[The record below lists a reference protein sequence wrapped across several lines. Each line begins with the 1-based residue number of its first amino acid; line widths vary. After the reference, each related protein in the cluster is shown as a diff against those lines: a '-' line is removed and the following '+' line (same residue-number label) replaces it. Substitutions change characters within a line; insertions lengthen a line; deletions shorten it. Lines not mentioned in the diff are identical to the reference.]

1 MLDTWILYRT
11 MVTRTITTI
20 DFGCKLVIL
29 KLISNYFSNIK
40 FEIYYLNTAVH
51 LQFTSGVQYNTTV
64 PFLRNFHWGGG
75 GGQNRKKRQN
85 ENYEP
90 LRFGERTSLKRD
102 FVKL

>member
-11 MVTRTITTI
+11 MVTRIITTI
-20 DFGCKLVIL
+20 EFGCKLVIL

-40 FEIYYLNTAVH
+40 FEIHYLNTAVH

-64 PFLRNFHWGGG
+64 PFLRNFHWGG
-75 GGQNRKKRQN
+75 QNRKKRQN

-90 LRFGERTSLKRD
+90 LRFGERTSLERD